1 MLLRHQVSAMNRKP
15 TMRHFDQ
22 KVMVR
27 EWHCVAHATGRKI
40 GSSVPG
46 LWAGVGAERPGC
58 NAVAGTLVG
67 VAM

>member
-1 MLLRHQVSAMNRKP
+1 
-15 TMRHFDQ
+15 MRHFDQ

-46 LWAGVGAERPGC
+46 LNGLGLGAVPPGC
-58 NAVAGTLVG
+58 NAVAGTLAG

>member
-1 MLLRHQVSAMNRKP
+1 
-15 TMRHFDQ
+15 MRRFDQ

-27 EWHCVAHATGRKI
+27 EWHCVAHATRRKI

-46 LWAGVGAERPGC
+46 RLAGVGVERPEC

>member
-1 MLLRHQVSAMNRKP
+1 
-15 TMRHFDQ
+15 MRHFDQ

-46 LWAGVGAERPGC
+46 LWAGVGVERPEC